1 MFCLIAGAVSLTAQ
15 EVQVTNLKVASDNKI
30 TFDVSWGARSGAW
43 SDTVWV
49 FIDYFN
55 MEKQEMWRLP
65 VTSATLTNTS
75 WAGAKVRMISDNN
88 AGFYIGGNAREASAL
103 FKASVS
109 VTPEGTYPL
118 GVIRPCVYVTD
129 HQPIATY
136 GLSGDVVTASLT
148 GTAPYSGKYSGGSA
162 WTSPTGT
169 TFDVPSGQYI
179 SSFADA
185 TGNSGEVRCGTAAAS
200 TIKLTSATNTQ
211 NQTICEGSAI
221 TGTSYTLGG
230 SAASATVANLPAGLA
245 ASLNTTSKIITIS
258 GAPTATGTYTITTS
272 GHTAPCTA
280 ATITGTVKI
289 DPVSVGGT
297 ITGSNTICLGGT
309 SGSLTLSD
317 HVGTVQKWQSST
329 DGSNWDDITNTAIS
343 YLPGSPTTTTYY
355 HAVVKSG
362 VCAVA
367 NSTPAT
373 VTVTPVPGA
382 VGTITGIATVCQ
394 GQTSVT
400 YSVAAVTGA
409 TSYTWAVPA
418 GATITAG
425 QNTTNIMVSYGT
437 SQSNGTITVT
447 PRNCSGN
454 GTAKSLDIT
463 ANQTTKGGSV
473 TPDKIID
480 AGEAVG
486 ILTLSGHVGT
496 VQKWQLSVNSGTWSD
511 IPNAA
516 ETYSPGV
523 LSAEGTYAYRAVV
536 KSGVCAVANST
547 PATIKVNTIIGLC
560 PKFDPGII
568 GDEACKEFKGG
579 TIGQ

>member
-55 MEKQEMWRLP
+55 MDKQEMWRLP

-88 AGFYIGGNAREASAL
+88 AGFYIEGDAREASA
-103 FKASVS
+103 FTATVS
-109 VTPEGTYPL
+109 VTPEGTYPQ

-169 TFDVPSGQYI
+169 TFNVPSGQYI

-185 TGNSGEVRCGTAAAS
+185 TGNKGEVRCGTGGSSVTIHPSSAAY
-200 TIKLTSATNTQ
+200 Q
-211 NQTICEGSAI
+211 NQVVCKNDAI
-221 TGTSYTLGG
+221 TGTSYTIGG
-230 SAASATVANLPAGLA
+230 SATSCTVADLPAGLTA
-245 ASLNTTSKIITIS
+245 AMSGKVVRIS
-258 GAPTATGTYTITTS
+258 GTPTASGTYTITTI
-272 GHTAPCTA
+272 GHTEPCTA

-382 VGTITGIATVCQ
+382 AGAITGIATICQ

-425 QNTTNIMVSYGT
+425 QNTTGITVSYGA

-463 ANQTTKGGSV
+463 ANPTTKGGSV